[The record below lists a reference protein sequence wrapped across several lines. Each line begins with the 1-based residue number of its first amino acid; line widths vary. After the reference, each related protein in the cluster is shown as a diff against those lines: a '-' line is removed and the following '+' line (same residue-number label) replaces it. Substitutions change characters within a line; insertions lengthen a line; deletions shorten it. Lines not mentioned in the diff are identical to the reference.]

1 MRCPRCQRSELHH
14 FLEDSVDYYDGI
26 ERYYHCECMNCDTQ
40 FKAVQMADLSWWV
53 ASDGKGAYME
63 EVSR

>member
-1 MRCPRCQRSELHH
+1 LHH